1 MSDSPN
7 VEKKNINAECC
18 DDPCDTNTCNTTP
31 PVVKFVS
38 ECDGNY
44 VISINGCEYTV
55 NKKGCSTDW
64 LCSSG
69 SSGSG
74 ECWNNC
80 NSYLRYAAIFLVI
93 IIVIVGVAV
102 MYSYYNRRNGRS

>member
-7 VEKKNINAECC
+7 VEKKNVNAECC

-69 SSGSG
+69 SSD
-74 ECWNNC
+74 CWNNC